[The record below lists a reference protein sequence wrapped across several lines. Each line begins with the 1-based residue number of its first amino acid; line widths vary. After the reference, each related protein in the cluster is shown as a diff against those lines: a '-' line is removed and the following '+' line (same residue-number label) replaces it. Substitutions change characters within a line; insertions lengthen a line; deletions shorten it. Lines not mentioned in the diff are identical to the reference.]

1 MSVKKLND
9 KDIMNLLIDTAIANG
24 ATSVD
29 CVLSRSRGVSIT
41 RRLGKDENIQRYED
55 FDTGLRVF
63 VDNKISSVSTN
74 ENSEEALKEVAK
86 KAVEM
91 AKIAPEDEYSLIASK
106 ELLKKFPIKE
116 KSKKPIWEIVE
127 KAIILFKLTWA
138 IAIKLPKTTDNMANI
153 EKNCW

>member
-1 MSVKKLND
+1 MSTKKLND

-24 ATSVD
+24 ATSAD

-41 RRLGKDENIQRYED
+41 RRLGKDENVQRYED

-74 ENSEEALKEVAK
+74 ENSEQVLKEVAK

-91 AKIAPEDEYSLIASK
+91 ARIAPEDEYSLIASK
-106 ELLKKFPIKE
+106 ELIQKYWI
-116 KSKKPIWEIVE
+116 
-127 KAIILFKLTWA
+127 
-138 IAIKLPKTTDNMANI
+138 DMN
-153 EKNCW
+153 